1 MSYYAVRRG
10 KKPGIYKSWL
20 ECQQNVIGFKN
31 ATYKKFSSIED
42 AQRFMDG
49 ESLEDIKKSNKE
61 LKELD
66 NKIEKINNGSLKSK
80 NSKIQYIYY
89 YNYPGFTWP
98 IFRQKSWNQYY
109 YIFTDG
115 SNRKNSELQFKSGY
129 GVYFYSPSIKNI
141 SGRNN
146 KTNNYCEIIAIKCG
160 LERIQQLYLEDEE
173 NILSRKFIIVSDS
186 QYCIKSITQ
195 YLYIWK
201 QKGWKRPGNKDILHI
216 NLWKDIYSILTNL
229 DNLDIPV
236 GFMHVRSHMKEPL
249 YTDSFE
255 YFLWY
260 GNNCADALAVGK
272 KLPKSRL
279 GFQPF
284 KKLKDT

>member
-1 MSYYAVRRG
+1 MPYYAVRSG
-10 KKPGIYKSWL
+10 KKPGIYKDWL

-31 ATYKKFSSIED
+31 AKYKKFNTIDD
-42 AQRFMDG
+42 AKKFIDG
-49 ESLEDIKKSNKE
+49 ELLENIKKENKE
-61 LKELD
+61 LKEL
-66 NKIEKINNGSLKSK
+66 NKKLDKINNTSLKSK

-89 YNYPGFTWP
+89 YNYPGFMRP

-115 SNRKNSELQFKSGY
+115 SNRKNPELQFKSGY
-129 GVYFYSPSIKNI
+129 GVYFYSPSVKNQ

-146 KTNNYCEIIAIKCG
+146 KTNNYCETIAIKYA

-173 NILSRKFIIVSDS
+173 DTLSRKFIIVSDS

-195 YLYIWK
+195 YTYIWK
-201 QKGWKRPGNKDILHI
+201 LKDWKRPGNKDIQHI
-216 NLWKDIYSILTNL
+216 NLWKEIYNILARL

-236 GFMHVRSHMKEPL
+236 GFMHVRSHMKEPS

-260 GNNCADALAVGK
+260 GNNCADSLAVGK
-272 KLPKSRL
+272 KLPIPRL